1 MSLDEEL
8 RTTLGVEAGMRTVP
22 PPDVV
27 ALIHGGRAR
36 RRRRTL
42 VRAAVA
48 VAASVAVGA
57 ATLGYVALDPRAE
70 GEVVSPPSPSPRP
83 VLETYSDDGRATLE
97 PGTYRMLA
105 GHHGLDGAPV
115 EVDVT
120 VDGPGWKHGDFPL
133 LSDRSGP
140 THAGFGIYQAF
151 SLASGDGCEAGP
163 TVAAARTPTALAT
176 QLARLPRSTVLR
188 APEPA
193 RILGRHAVHV
203 RLRVDVD
210 CPNYYRVA
218 HTAGGARG
226 ISYAPTGFPASDVVI
241 DFWVLRAG
249 GVVLVVDEW
258 HDVDAPADLL
268 ARARAARESI
278 RFVAGG

>member
-8 RTTLGVEAGMRTVP
+8 RTTLGLEAGMRAVP

-27 ALIHGGRAR
+27 GLIHGGRAR

-48 VAASVAVGA
+48 VAASMAVGA
-57 ATLGYVALDPRAE
+57 ATLGYVTLDPRAE

-83 VLETYSDDGRATLE
+83 ILETYSDDGRAPLE
-97 PGTYRMLA
+97 PGTYVML
-105 GHHGLDGAPV
+105 GGLRPNGTPV
-115 EVDVT
+115 DVEVT

-140 THAGFGIYQAF
+140 AHAGFGMYQAF
-151 SLASGDGCEAGP
+151 SLAAGDGCDPGS

-176 QLARLPRSTVLR
+176 QLAGLPRSTVLR
-188 APEPA
+188 GPEPA
-193 RILGRHAVHV
+193 RILGSDAVHV

-210 CPNYYRVA
+210 CPGYYRVA
-218 HTAGGARG
+218 QTASGARG
-226 ISYAPTGFPASDVVI
+226 ITYAPSGLPASDVVI
-241 DFWVLRAG
+241 DFWVLRAHD
-249 GVVLVVDEW
+249 VLLVVDEW
-258 HDVDAPADLL
+258 HDVDAPSDLV
-268 ARARAARESI
+268 ARAGDARESI
-278 RFVAGG
+278 RFVEGG

>member
-8 RTTLGVEAGMRTVP
+8 RTTLGIEAGMRTVP

-27 ALIHGGRAR
+27 GLIHGGRAR

-42 VRAAVA
+42 VRAAVV

-57 ATLGYVALDPRAE
+57 ATLGYVSLDPRAE

-83 VLETYSDDGRATLE
+83 LLETYSDDGRAPLE
-97 PGTYRMLA
+97 PGTYRVLA
-105 GHHGLDGAPV
+105 GRHGLDGAAV

-133 LSDRSGP
+133 LSDRSGAV
-140 THAGFGIYQAF
+140 HAGVGAYQAF

-163 TVAAARTPTALAT
+163 TVAAARTPAALAT
-176 QLARLPRSTVLR
+176 QLAGLPRSTVLR
-188 APEPA
+188 APAPA
-193 RILGRHAVHV
+193 RILGRHAVHL
-203 RLRVDVD
+203 RLRVEVG
-210 CPNYYRVA
+210 CRSYYRVA
-218 HTAGGARG
+218 HTASGSRG
-226 ISYAPTGFPASDVVI
+226 ISYTPSGLPSSDVVI

-268 ARARAARESI
+268 APARAARQSI
-278 RFVAGG
+278 RFVGGG